1 MKWLPFGIEQLLTG
15 GLASVN
21 DVQQLSRWLSAMA
34 RLVSR
39 AAAQLEEQPMSE
51 SDDDLEADGSEAGRD
66 DSEYPQHG
74 LHLNIVGNSADGG
87 HAPDEGVPPGSSA
100 TRTGGQTTMASSTEP

>member
-1 MKWLPFGIEQLLTG
+1 
-15 GLASVN
+15 
-21 DVQQLSRWLSAMA
+21 
-34 RLVSR
+34 
-39 AAAQLEEQPMSE
+39 MSE
-51 SDDDLEADGSEAGRD
+51 SDDDLEGDGSEAGWD

-100 TRTGGQTTMASSTEP
+100 TRTGGQTTMTSSMEPSAGDEDRRPAHQLAGEIAALAQPIEPWGRGPSHLPLYQ